1 MSTSPAGP
9 GPAKPA
15 TRLWLQLS
23 AGRGPAECQ
32 RVVARLLPILT
43 AEAAAL
49 GLQVELLEATAGA
62 APDTLCSALLAVE
75 PKVYGSDPE
84 ALAAGWVGTV
94 QWVGKSPFR
103 PHHKRQNWFVGIER
117 FALPE
122 RPSFHERE
130 VEISVLCSSGPGGQ
144 HVNKTQSAVRVVHRP
159 TQLSAVA
166 RQERSQ
172 HQNRRLALARLQAL
186 LQARAD
192 GQSEDAEHTRW
203 QEHNTLTRGNAVR
216 VYSGQDYLR
225 VR

>member
-1 MSTSPAGP
+1 MSPGAAKAPPARG
-9 GPAKPA
+9 
-15 TRLWLQLS
+15 LWLQLS

-43 AEAAAL
+43 SEAAAL
-49 GLQVELLEATAGA
+49 GLHVELLEAQSGEA
-62 APDTLCSALLAVE
+62 ADTLASALLAIE

-84 ALAAGWVGTV
+84 ALATGWVGTV

-103 PHHKRQNWFVGIER
+103 PHHKRQNWFVGVER
-117 FALPE
+117 FALPV
-122 RPSFHERE
+122 RPSYNDQD

-192 GQSEDAEHTRW
+192 GHTQDAERARW

-216 VYSGQDYLR
+216 VYGGEDYARLR
-225 VR
+225 